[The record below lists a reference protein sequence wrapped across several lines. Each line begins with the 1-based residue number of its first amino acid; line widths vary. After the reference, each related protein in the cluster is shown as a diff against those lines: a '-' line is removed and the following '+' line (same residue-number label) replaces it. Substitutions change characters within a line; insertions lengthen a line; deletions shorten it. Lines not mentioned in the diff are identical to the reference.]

1 MTSEQLNQAL
11 YLSKIVFKVRLR
23 QLMDRDHLL
32 QKELASVI
40 DVSPILISKYVSGTV
55 FPRYK
60 KLYMIAT
67 YFNVPLEVLVG
78 QDKLTALYLKE
89 LQQSNT
95 VPKFD
100 NLKASL
106 LNQFVDTYKIDPI
119 LAVNEC
125 RENIY

>member
-1 MTSEQLNQAL
+1 MTNEQLNQAL

-60 KLYMIAT
+60 KLYMIAA
-67 YFNVPLEVLVG
+67 Y
-78 QDKLTALYLKE
+78 
-89 LQQSNT
+89 
-95 VPKFD
+95 
-100 NLKASL
+100 
-106 LNQFVDTYKIDPI
+106 
-119 LAVNEC
+119 
-125 RENIY
+125 

>member
-1 MTSEQLNQAL
+1 M
-11 YLSKIVFKVRLR
+11 SKIVFKVRLR

-40 DVSPILISKYVSGTV
+40 DVSPILISKYVSGAV

-60 KLYMIAT
+60 KLYMLAT
-67 YFNVPLEVLVG
+67 YFGVPLEVLVG
-78 QDKLTALYLKE
+78 QDKLTTLYLNE

-95 VPKFD
+95 FLKFD
-100 NLKASL
+100 SLKASL
-106 LNQFVDTYKIDPI
+106 LNQFVDAYKIDPI

>member
-1 MTSEQLNQAL
+1 M
-11 YLSKIVFKVRLR
+11 SKIVFKVRLR

-67 YFNVPLEVLVG
+67 YFNIPLEVLVG

-125 RENIY
+125 RANIY

>member
-1 MTSEQLNQAL
+1 M
-11 YLSKIVFKVRLR
+11 
-23 QLMDRDHLL
+23 
-32 QKELASVI
+32 ASVI
-40 DVSPILISKYVSGTV
+40 DVSPILISKYVSGSV

-67 YFNVPLEVLVG
+67 FFGVPLEVLVG
-78 QDKLTALYLKE
+78 QDKLTALYLNE

-95 VPKFD
+95 FLKFD

-106 LNQFVDTYKIDPI
+106 LNQFVDAYKIDPI

-125 RENIY
+125 RKNIY

>member
-1 MTSEQLNQAL
+1 MTNEQLKQSL
-11 YLSKIVFKVRLR
+11 YMSKIVFKVRLR

-40 DVSPILISKYVSGTV
+40 DVSPILISKYVSGAV

-60 KLYMIAT
+60 KLYMLAT
-67 YFNVPLEVLVG
+67 YFGVPLEVLVG
-78 QDKLTALYLKE
+78 QDKLTTLYLNE

-95 VPKFD
+95 FLKFD
-100 NLKASL
+100 SLKASL
-106 LNQFVDTYKIDPI
+106 LNQFIDAYKIDPI

-125 RENIY
+125 RESIY

>member
-1 MTSEQLNQAL
+1 M
-11 YLSKIVFKVRLR
+11 
-23 QLMDRDHLL
+23 
-32 QKELASVI
+32 
-40 DVSPILISKYVSGTV
+40 
-55 FPRYK
+55 
-60 KLYMIAT
+60 
-67 YFNVPLEVLVG
+67 
-78 QDKLTALYLKE
+78 TALYLKE

>member
-1 MTSEQLNQAL
+1 MTNEQLNQAL

-67 YFNVPLEVLVG
+67 YFSVPLEVLVG
-78 QDKLTALYLKE
+78 QDELTALYLK
-89 LQQSNT
+89 
-95 VPKFD
+95 
-100 NLKASL
+100 
-106 LNQFVDTYKIDPI
+106 
-119 LAVNEC
+119 
-125 RENIY
+125 

>member
-1 MTSEQLNQAL
+1 MTNEQLKQAL
-11 YLSKIVFKVRLR
+11 YMSKIVFKVRLR
-23 QLMDRDHLL
+23 QLMDRDHL

-40 DVSPILISKYVSGTV
+40 DVSPILISKYVSGSV

-67 YFNVPLEVLVG
+67 FFGVPLEVLVG
-78 QDKLTALYLKE
+78 QDKLTALYLNE

-95 VPKFD
+95 FLKFD

-106 LNQFVDTYKIDPI
+106 LNQFVDAYKIDPI

>member
-1 MTSEQLNQAL
+1 
-11 YLSKIVFKVRLR
+11 
-23 QLMDRDHLL
+23 MDRDHLL

-67 YFNVPLEVLVG
+67 YFSVPLEVLVG
-78 QDKLTALYLKE
+78 QDELTALYLKE
-89 LQQSNT
+89 LQHTNS
-95 VPKFD
+95 VPKLD

-125 RENIY
+125 RANIY

>member
-32 QKELASVI
+32 QKELASII
-40 DVSPILISKYVSGTV
+40 DVSPILISNYVSGTV

-67 YFNVPLEVLVG
+67 YFSVPLEVLVG
-78 QDKLTALYLKE
+78 QDELTSLYLKE
-89 LQQSNT
+89 LQQANS
-95 VPKFD
+95 VPKLD

-125 RENIY
+125 REKIY

>member
-1 MTSEQLNQAL
+1 M
-11 YLSKIVFKVRLR
+11 SKIVFKVRLR

-40 DVSPILISKYVSGTV
+40 GVSPILISKYVSGTV

-60 KLYMIAT
+60 KLYMIAA
-67 YFNVPLEVLVG
+67 YFSVPLEVLVG
-78 QDKLTALYLKE
+78 QDELTALYLKE
-89 LQQSNT
+89 LQQANS
-95 VPKFD
+95 VPKLD

-106 LNQFVDTYKIDPI
+106 LNQFVDAYKIDPI